1 MISTPPHTSRL
12 TPPRPDAIESHPT
25 ITPLY
30 PHSSIVGIRTTSAKN
45 RAVTMARALPQ
56 AFFSQTPHL
65 YIGCQE
71 AGLFNKIDK
80 IETEVP
86 LHEWE
91 VENDAALRK
100 LLVLL
105 VRIKDTLRGIEGG
118 QASVVFKL
126 GGEMCV
132 YARNDGREPVPGDL
146 RAKWD

>member
-1 MISTPPHTSRL
+1 MSAPPHTSRL
-12 TPPRPDAIESHPT
+12 TPPGPDAIESHPT

-30 PHSSIVGIRTTSAKN
+30 PHSSIVGIKTCSVKN
-45 RAVTMARALPQ
+45 KAVMMSRALPQ

-65 YIGCQE
+65 YVGYQE
-71 AGLFNKIDK
+71 AGLFNQIDK

-86 LHEWE
+86 LREWE

-105 VRIKDTLRGIEGG
+105 TRIKDAVRGIEGG
-118 QASVVFKL
+118 QASVIFKL

-132 YARNDGREPVPGDL
+132 YARNNSSGPVPGDL